1 MGIMGRR
8 ARRLSGSRLAR
19 FGASAALC
27 ILLANCAAGHNQFS
41 AKHSKYS
48 QKVVADGEP
57 VPKGGGSYKVGQPY
71 TLNGRT
77 YYPSEGSY
85 RGEGIA
91 SWYGPD
97 FHGRLTAN
105 GEVYDMDAISAA
117 HPTMPLPS
125 YARVT
130 NLENGK
136 SIVVRVNDRGPYAR
150 NRIIDLSIGT
160 ARALDSYGRGLA
172 RVRVEYVGKAPL
184 EGSDDRL
191 LMATLR
197 SGSPAPVP
205 SRVMVASAKPFL
217 PPVSNPRESLAA
229 SRAEEMAAAVPP
241 GRRVTPGYVSA
252 SAQNQAPEVYAT
264 GRPQTRSAVRLPE
277 AEESSFSPVAGVPA
291 VGSVPAGNDRF
302 ERSNDRSLG
311 LMSGRGLY

>member
-1 MGIMGRR
+1 MC
-8 ARRLSGSRLAR
+8 
-19 FGASAALC
+19 AAAGLC
-27 ILLANCAAGHNQFS
+27 VLLANCAATTQFS

-48 QKVVADGEP
+48 PKVVADGEP
-57 VPKGGGSYKVGQPY
+57 VPKGGGIYKVGVPY
-71 TLNGRT
+71 ALNGRT

-160 ARALDSYGRGLA
+160 AKALEFYGRGLA
-172 RVRVEYVGKAPL
+172 RVRVEYIGKAPM
-184 EGSDDRL
+184 EGSDDHL
-191 LMATLR
+191 LLATLR
-197 SGSPAPVP
+197 NGSPAPAP
-205 SRVMVASAKPFL
+205 SRVMLASAKPFL
-217 PPVSNPRESLAA
+217 PPVRSDTLGSASLSPRRSEALEASAA
-229 SRAEEMAAAVPP
+229 SR
-241 GRRVTPGYVSA
+241 S
-252 SAQNQAPEVYAT
+252 QL
-264 GRPQTRSAVRLPE
+264 RSAVPLPKP
-277 AEESSFSPVAGVPA
+277 EELSLRPSVGVAPTAGF
-291 VGSVPAGNDRF
+291 VPAGDNV
-302 ERSNDRSLG
+302 SLG

>member
-1 MGIMGRR
+1 MGQRAKGLDLGRG
-8 ARRLSGSRLAR
+8 ARL
-19 FGASAALC
+19 GACAVICLT
-27 ILLANCAAGHNQFS
+27 LANCTAANQFS
-41 AKHSKYS
+41 AKNSKYS
-48 QKVVADGEP
+48 PKVVADGEP

-71 TLNGRT
+71 TLNGKV
-77 YYPSEGSY
+77 YYPSENTSY

-105 GEVYDMDAISAA
+105 GEVYDMHSISAA

-130 NLENGK
+130 NLENGR

-160 ARALDSYGRGLA
+160 AKALEFYGRGIA
-172 RVRVEYVGKAPL
+172 RVRVEYVGRAPMG
-184 EGSDDRL
+184 GSDDGM

-197 SGSPAPVP
+197 DGTPAPAP
-205 SRVMVASAKPFL
+205 SRVMVASAKPFVPVIGDARETASSSSAGIRGPL
-217 PPVSNPRESLAA
+217 PPQRPFTLGAETATARNP
-229 SRAEEMAAAVPP
+229 
-241 GRRVTPGYVSA
+241 
-252 SAQNQAPEVYAT
+252 APEVSAAS
-264 GRPQTRSAVRLPE
+264 RPQTRSAVRLPDTRDQ
-277 AEESSFSPVAGVPA
+277 VAPAAASLAAPSATPTAAFAPARNDGV
-291 VGSVPAGNDRF
+291 
-302 ERSNDRSLG
+302 SLG